1 MFASGGA
8 AAGNGV
14 RAGAVPVRGR
24 GVRHGARP
32 DHLLRGLRQE
42 HLAVVRR
49 PHQHAAQ
56 PPLPAVL
63 LRVQVLDAPAGVGP
77 HVAVLA
83 AAARLALRQPRLKT
97 EFVQQQRGAAVRLAA
112 VHPRA
117 QQLEARHAAQA
128 AHQAAPQ
135 PLGHRRYHPRRR
147 RGQYQKIYFSYL
159 FYKKLIIADTCT
171 RS

>member
-1 MFASGGA
+1 MCVLGGA
-8 AAGNGV
+8 AAGHSV

-42 HLAVVRR
+42 YLAVVWRS
-49 PHQHAAQ
+49 HQHAAQ
-56 PPLPAVL
+56 PPLPAVV

-83 AAARLALRQPRLKT
+83 AAVAHLALRRQPRLKT
-97 EFVQQQRGAAVRLAA
+97 EFVQQQRGAAVRAAA

-117 QQLEARHAAQA
+117 HQLAPRHAAQA

-135 PLGHRRYHPRRR
+135 PLGHRRHRPRRR
-147 RGQYQKIYFSYL
+147 RGQYNTPQ
-159 FYKKLIIADTCT
+159 
-171 RS
+171 